1 MTTRTL
7 TANFDGLSL
16 TLKEQP
22 AEISTGTWLF
32 YRMVKAKNRGRK
44 YYDTAQG
51 EPNYSALLKNIG
63 KNLNVN
69 DYLLMGLSECH
80 ILVPIHSNSAPQ
92 TSKA

>member
-44 YYDTAQG
+44 YYDTVTLRHK
-51 EPNYSALLKNIG
+51 ES
-63 KNLNVN
+63 
-69 DYLLMGLSECH
+69 
-80 ILVPIHSNSAPQ
+80 Q
-92 TSKA
+92 TTLHC